1 MERRGLARMNGNISH
16 DSVSITRMRF
26 EARSS
31 HQMTLWTMHGAEFEG
46 LPNT

>member
-26 EARSS
+26 EARPS